1 MPTFRLN
8 YGEVVEF
15 EAQGAGEVVPFL
27 QDRHVAGGV
36 SEDRF
41 LRRLAIELC
50 EWSGGYF
57 CFDNRDR
64 LADGMMR
71 VGLLEIVD

>member
-8 YGEVVEF
+8 YGDVVEF
-15 EAQGAGEVVPFL
+15 DAQGAGEVVPFL
-27 QDRHVAGGV
+27 QERHVAGGL

-57 CFDNRDR
+57 CFDDRDR
-64 LADGMMR
+64 LAGSMLR
-71 VGLLEIVD
+71 SGLLEIVD